1 MEDKPNAPRNNTPP
15 KTPAWVK
22 AFFIVI
28 LVLIVIVIIAHLLGL
43 RVDHRGVSGVSSLV
57 INQINVQQII

>member
-1 MEDKPNAPRNNTPP
+1 MEEKPNAPRNNTPP
-15 KTPAWVK
+15 KTPAWVR

-43 RVDHRGVSGVSSLV
+43 RVDHGGVSSLSSLV
-57 INQINVQQII
+57 ISQFNVQPIS

>member
-1 MEDKPNAPRNNTPP
+1 MEEKPNAPRNSTPP

-28 LVLIVIVIIAHLLGL
+28 LVLIVIVIIAHQLGL
-43 RVDHRGVSGVSSLV
+43 RVDHGGVSSLASQL
-57 INQINVQQII
+57 INQINVQPIS